1 MIDMIERIIAA
12 FVAGSIITLLVALW
26 PKIKRSIS
34 RFRVLSRFEI
44 DKAGI
49 IGIWE
54 NRFANGAKSE
64 LIERLRQAK
73 GEILMAGV
81 ASPTLFRP
89 GSPFYL
95 ESLKEKMEDSTFTLK
110 VLLLDPKGKNA
121 EERAKIEKGRN
132 TIRDIEGT
140 IEFLKEIPTKA
151 TIVVHTYDF
160 PPLAYLIA
168 TNECMF
174 VEQYHFGQPR
184 VDLGC
189 AGGQVPLLLFKYEAD
204 TYRVLKQHF
213 EYVWEEK
220 SEEIIRRP

>member
-1 MIDMIERIIAA
+1 MIENIIAA
-12 FVAGSIITLLVALW
+12 FVAGSLLTLLVALW
-26 PKIKRSIS
+26 PKIKCSIS
-34 RFRVLSRFEI
+34 RFRVLSEFEI

-54 NRFANGAKSE
+54 NRFANGAESV

-73 GEILMAGV
+73 GEILVVGV

-89 GSPFYL
+89 SSRIYL
-95 ESLKEKMEDSTFTLK
+95 ESLKEKIEDPTFTFK
-110 VLLLDPKGKNA
+110 VLLLDPKGINA

-160 PPLAYLIA
+160 PPLLFLVM

-174 VEQYHFGQPR
+174 AEQYHFGQPR

-189 AGGQVPLLLFKYEAD
+189 AGGQVPLLLFKYESD

-213 EYVWEEK
+213 EYVWDEK
-220 SEEIIRRP
+220 SEEIIKRP